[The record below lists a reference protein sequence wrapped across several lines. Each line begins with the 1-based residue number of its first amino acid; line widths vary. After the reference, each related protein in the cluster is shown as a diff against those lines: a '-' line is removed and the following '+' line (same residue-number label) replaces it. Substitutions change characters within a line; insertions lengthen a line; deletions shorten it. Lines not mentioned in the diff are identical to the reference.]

1 MGRSRG
7 ERRRRSIV
15 KYALWIAQVLL
26 ALAFVFAGAV
36 KLITPEETLTAW
48 YPFPALFIRFIG
60 VCELLGAVGLI
71 LPGLLHVREELTP
84 LAAAGLASIM
94 AGAVVI
100 TLAVGGGTA
109 AAMPLALGLLAV
121 FVAYGRTRS
130 VRRSC
135 EQAPRA
141 ALPATS

>member
-1 MGRSRG
+1 M
-7 ERRRRSIV
+7 

-26 ALAFVFAGAV
+26 ALAFVPAGAM
-36 KLITPEETLTAW
+36 KLITPDETLTAW

-71 LPGLLHVREELTP
+71 LPGLLRVREELTP

-94 AGAVVI
+94 AGAVAT

-109 AAMPLALGLLAV
+109 AVMPLALGLLAI
-121 FVAYGRTRS
+121 FVAYGRTRP
-130 VRRSC
+130 VRRSS
-135 EQAPRA
+135 EKAPRA
-141 ALPATS
+141 AVLPAAG

>member
-1 MGRSRG
+1 
-7 ERRRRSIV
+7 V

-26 ALAFVFAGAV
+26 ALAFVSAGAM
-36 KLITPEETLTAW
+36 KLITPDEILTAW

-71 LPGLLHVREELTP
+71 LPGLLRVREELTP
-84 LAAAGLASIM
+84 LAAAGLAIIM
-94 AGAVVI
+94 AGAVAT

-121 FVAYGRTRS
+121 FVAYGRTRPA
-130 VRRSC
+130 RRSS
-135 EQAPRA
+135 EEALQPA
-141 ALPATS
+141 ALPAAS

>member
-1 MGRSRG
+1 M
-7 ERRRRSIV
+7 

-26 ALAFVFAGAV
+26 ALAFVSAGAI
-36 KLITPEETLTAW
+36 KLITPDEMLTAW

-71 LPGLLHVREELTP
+71 LPGLLRVREELTP

-141 ALPATS
+141 ALPAACSSL

>member
-1 MGRSRG
+1 
-7 ERRRRSIV
+7 V

-26 ALAFVFAGAV
+26 ALAFVSAGAM
-36 KLITPEETLTAW
+36 KLIAPDETLTAW

-71 LPGLLHVREELTP
+71 LPGLLRVREGLTP

-94 AGAVVI
+94 AGAVAT
-100 TLAVGGGTA
+100 TLVVGGGTA

-121 FVAYGRTRS
+121 FVAYGRSRPM
-130 VRRSC
+130 RRSSKR
-135 EQAPRA
+135 APRPA
-141 ALPATS
+141 VLPAAS

>member
-1 MGRSRG
+1 M
-7 ERRRRSIV
+7 

-26 ALAFVFAGAV
+26 ALAFVSAGAI
-36 KLITPEETLTAW
+36 KLITPDEMLTAW

-60 VCELLGAVGLI
+60 VCELLGAVGMI
-71 LPGLLHVREELTP
+71 LPGLLRVREVLTP

-94 AGAVVI
+94 AGAVVT
-100 TLAVGGGTA
+100 TLAIGGGTA
-109 AAMPLALGLLAV
+109 AVMPLVLGLLAV

-130 VRRSC
+130 VSRSS
-135 EQAPRA
+135 EQAPRSA

>member
-1 MGRSRG
+1 
-7 ERRRRSIV
+7 V

-26 ALAFVFAGAV
+26 ALAFVSAGAM
-36 KLITPEETLTAW
+36 KLITPDAILTAW
-48 YPFPALFIRFIG
+48 YPFPAQFIRFIG

-71 LPGLLHVREELTP
+71 LPGLLRVREQLTP

-94 AGAVVI
+94 AGAVAT
-100 TLAVGGGTA
+100 TLAIGGGTA
-109 AAMPLALGLLAV
+109 AAMPLVLGLLAV

-130 VRRSC
+130 VRRSS
-135 EQAPRA
+135 EQAPRSA